1 MKAICKLVSYHF
13 DIQINEDSMNY
24 LRFVT
29 HLKFF
34 IQRVKHK
41 QLLNKIEKSDEL
53 FSIICKKYFQS
64 YLCVEK
70 IEKYFF
76 DKIDHQKTYNES
88 LILSIE
94 TSSYLLI
101 KIDSCCTQ

>member
-1 MKAICKLVSYHF
+1 MAAKSLRMYKSKTIGLIVPNIDNEWFSQLV
-13 DIQINEDSMNY
+13 
-24 LRFVT
+24 L
-29 HLKFF
+29 
-34 IQRVKHK
+34 
-41 QLLNKIEKSDEL
+41 
-53 FSIICKKYFQS
+53 
-64 YLCVEK
+64 K